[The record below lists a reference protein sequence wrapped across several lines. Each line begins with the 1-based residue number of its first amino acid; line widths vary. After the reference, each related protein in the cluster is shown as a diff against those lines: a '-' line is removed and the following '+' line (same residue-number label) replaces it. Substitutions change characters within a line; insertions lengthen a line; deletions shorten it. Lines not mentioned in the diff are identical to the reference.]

1 MADLHDH
8 FGSQVIEGAAVSSP
22 LMVVDVGPSEVSNF
36 NMAVSVEED
45 VFRLDISMNYWRV
58 SCV

>member
-8 FGSQVIEGAAVSSP
+8 FGSQVVEGAAVSSP
-22 LMVVDVGPSEVSNF
+22 LVIVDVGPPEVSNF
-36 NMAVSVEED
+36 NMAISVEED
-45 VFRLDISMNYWRV
+45 VLRLDIPMNYWRI